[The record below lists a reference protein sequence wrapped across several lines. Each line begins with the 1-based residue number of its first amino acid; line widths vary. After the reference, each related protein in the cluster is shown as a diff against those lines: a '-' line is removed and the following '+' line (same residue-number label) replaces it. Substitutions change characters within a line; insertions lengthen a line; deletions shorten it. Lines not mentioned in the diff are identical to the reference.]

1 MKDKDFSV
9 LILAAGLGT
18 RMNSNIPKV
27 LHKFDERPL
36 IEYVLDAS
44 AELKPKKIILVIGYK
59 SEMVVDFVNKW
70 RDRNLIKIPVIFV
83 KQKLLKGSGRAV
95 YEAIPYLKGTEK
107 ILILSGDVP
116 LIKSSV
122 LSKMLKVFD
131 KTSSDTVVLTC
142 KVSDVKKYGRI
153 IRDEDGGFKSIVEA
167 EVASESQ
174 LKINEINSG
183 IYVFKKN
190 ALVKAL
196 KKLKPKGP
204 KKEYYL
210 TDCIE
215 LINKDSGKTD
225 TIVIEDE
232 MQITGVNSRKEISI
246 LYKKMNEA
254 KIEELLNEGV
264 SIIDPENTYI
274 AIDVKIGKDTVIY
287 PGCVIKAGTS
297 IGENC
302 IIGHYSLIDNS
313 KICDNVEIKP
323 FSCIFQSVIKNF
335 STIGPF
341 SHLRPNSVLAEKTK
355 VGNFS
360 EVKKSIIGRGSKVP
374 HLSYI
379 GDSEIGEGVN
389 IGAGTITCNYD
400 GKEKHKTII
409 EDGAFIGS
417 NTNLVAPVRVGKRA
431 LIGAGSTITEDIPD
445 DKLAIAR
452 AKQVIKEKR
461 IK

>member
-1 MKDKDFSV
+1 
-9 LILAAGLGT
+9 
-18 RMNSNIPKV
+18 
-27 LHKFDERPL
+27 
-36 IEYVLDAS
+36 
-44 AELKPKKIILVIGYK
+44 
-59 SEMVVDFVNKW
+59 
-70 RDRNLIKIPVIFV
+70 
-83 KQKLLKGSGRAV
+83 
-95 YEAIPYLKGTEK
+95 
-107 ILILSGDVP
+107 
-116 LIKSSV
+116 
-122 LSKMLKVFD
+122 
-131 KTSSDTVVLTC
+131 
-142 KVSDVKKYGRI
+142 
-153 IRDEDGGFKSIVEA
+153 
-167 EVASESQ
+167 
-174 LKINEINSG
+174 
-183 IYVFKKN
+183 
-190 ALVKAL
+190 
-196 KKLKPKGP
+196 
-204 KKEYYL
+204 
-210 TDCIE
+210 
-215 LINKDSGKTD
+215 
-225 TIVIEDE
+225 
-232 MQITGVNSRKEISI
+232 
-246 LYKKMNEA
+246 MNEA